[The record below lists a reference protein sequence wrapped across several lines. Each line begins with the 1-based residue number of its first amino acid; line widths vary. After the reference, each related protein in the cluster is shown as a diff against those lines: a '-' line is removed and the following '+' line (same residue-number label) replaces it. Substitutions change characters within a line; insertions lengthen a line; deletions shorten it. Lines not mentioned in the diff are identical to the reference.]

1 MTDPEERIVKLA
13 RDTWLIFQRQMLLVW
28 RSPSWIAFA
37 LAQPI
42 TYLLLFAPL
51 LRLAFSAEGVTS
63 YAQTYRIYVPGL
75 LTLTAVLGGLFTG
88 FGLLAEIRSGIIER
102 ARVTPVSRLALILG
116 RAMREVVMLLLQ
128 SVVITAL
135 ALPFGLDVPI
145 GDLLLA
151 YFLLGMMTVFAVALS
166 FGLTLRVRNEAALGP
181 MMTTISQP
189 IMLVSGV
196 LLPLTLAPLWLRRI
210 ADVNPFY
217 WATNGMR
224 SLFRGD
230 IGASSVWLSLVM
242 VAVLAVLA
250 MTWSVRLFARSAQ

>member
-1 MTDPEERIVKLA
+1 MKLA

-28 RSPSWIAFA
+28 RSPSWIGFA
-37 LAQPI
+37 LAQPV

-51 LRLAFSAEGVTS
+51 LKLALSAEGVTS
-63 YAQTYRIYVPGL
+63 YAQAYRVYVPGL
-75 LTLTAVLGGLFTG
+75 LALTVVLGGLFTG
-88 FGLLAEIRSGIIER
+88 FGLMAEIRSGIIER

-116 RAMREVVMLLLQ
+116 RALREVVMLLLQ
-128 SVVITAL
+128 SVVITLL

-151 YFLLGMMTVFAVALS
+151 YVLLGLLTIFAVALS
-166 FGLTLRVRNEAALGP
+166 YGLTLRTRNEAALGP

-189 IMLVSGV
+189 IMLASGV

-210 ADVNPFY
+210 AYVNPFY
-217 WATNGMR
+217 WATNGLR

-230 IGASSVWLSLVM
+230 LGATSVWLSLVIM
-242 VAVLAVLA
+242 AVLAAFAL
-250 MTWSVRLFARSAQ
+250 TWSVRLFARSAQ

>member
-1 MTDPEERIVKLA
+1 MKLA

-28 RSPSWIAFA
+28 RSPAWIGFA
-37 LAQPI
+37 LAQPV

-51 LRLAFSAEGVTS
+51 LKLAFSSDGVTT
-63 YAQTYRIYVPGL
+63 YAQAYRIYVPGL
-75 LTLTAVLGGLFTG
+75 LVLTAVLGGLFTG

-102 ARVTPVSRLALILG
+102 ARVTPVSRLALVLG

-128 SVVITAL
+128 SVVITLL
-135 ALPFGLDVPI
+135 ALPFGLHVPI
-145 GDLLLA
+145 GDLVLA
-151 YFLLGMMTVFAVALS
+151 YVLLGLLTVFAVALS
-166 FGLTLRVRNEAALGP
+166 YGLTLRARNESALGP
-181 MMTTISQP
+181 MLTTISQP

-224 SLFRGD
+224 DLFRGD
-230 IGASSVWLSLVM
+230 VGASSVWLSLVI
-242 VAVLAVLA
+242 VAVLAVLTLA
-250 MTWSVRLFARSAQ
+250 WSVRLFGRTVQ